1 MDLSSL
7 SEATILR
14 LAIAGAFLVLIVVIL
29 LTGRRRPDQ
38 GVRRE
43 PEAAASERTRELAS
57 GFPGALR
64 EAARREPTFG
74 EALAVADGEGPEL
87 EAERGIAIDD
97 PAPAPPTR
105 STLGARPEADFDRI
119 VTLYLAARAGEV
131 LHGSDIVVAC
141 EKAGLAYGHM
151 GIFHRLDD
159 NHPERGPIFS
169 LANLVKPGSFDLSRL
184 GEIRTPG
191 VSLFMTLPGPLPA
204 LDAWETLLP
213 AAQRM
218 AELLDAVLLDE
229 ERNALGR
236 QRIAHIREEMR
247 AYDRRREAQNLRL

>member
-1 MDLSSL
+1 MDLSGL
-7 SEATILR
+7 SDATILR
-14 LAIAGAFLVLIVVIL
+14 LAIGAAVLVLMAVIWV
-29 LTGRRRPDQ
+29 TGREKPEQ
-38 GVRRE
+38 GVRRDPAE
-43 PEAAASERTRELAS
+43 TERLAAA
-57 GFPGALR
+57 FPS
-64 EAARREPTFG
+64 ARREPLRREPTLG
-74 EALAVADGEGPEL
+74 EAIAGSDGDDPLL
-87 EAERGIAIDD
+87 EAERGIAADD
-97 PAPAPPTR
+97 PAPEGPR
-105 STLGARPEADFDRI
+105 STLGARPEPSFDRI

-131 LHGSDIVVAC
+131 LSGSDIVVAC
-141 EKAGLAYGHM
+141 EKAGLVYGHM

-159 NHPERGPIFS
+159 NHPGRGPIFS
-169 LANLVKPGSFDLSRL
+169 LANLVKPGSFDLTRL

-236 QRIAHIREEMR
+236 QRIAHLREEMR
-247 AYDRRREAQNLRL
+247 NYDRKRDAQNVRF

>member
-1 MDLSSL
+1 MDYSGL
-7 SEATILR
+7 SEANILR
-14 LAIAGAFLVLIVVIL
+14 IAIGVAVVVLMVVIW
-29 LTGRRRPDQ
+29 LTGRTKPEQGQRRDSADTLRPVAGGSAATHD

-43 PEAAASERTRELAS
+43 PILGDQS
-57 GFPGALR
+57 
-64 EAARREPTFG
+64 
-74 EALAVADGEGPEL
+74 
-87 EAERGIAIDD
+87 DD
-97 PAPAPPTR
+97 PALDQESFELGRGIRIDDAAIDSPTR
-105 STLGARPEADFDRI
+105 STLGARPDASFERI

-141 EKAGLAYGHM
+141 EKAGLSYGHM

-169 LANLVKPGSFDLSRL
+169 LANLVKPGSFDMTRL
-184 GEIRTPG
+184 HEIRTPG
-191 VSLFMTLPGPLPA
+191 VSLFMTLPGPLPG
-204 LDAWETLLP
+204 LNAWETMLP

-236 QRIAHIREEMR
+236 QRIAHLREEMR
-247 AYDRRREAQNLRL
+247 GYDRKRDAQNVRF

>member
-1 MDLSSL
+1 MEPSAL
-7 SEATILR
+7 SEANILR
-14 LAIAGAFLVLIVVIL
+14 IAIGVAVLVLLAVIW
-29 LTGRRRPDQ
+29 LTGRKKPEQGTRRDS
-38 GVRRE
+38 VETERM
-43 PEAAASERTRELAS
+43 AAA
-57 GFPGALR
+57 FPG
-64 EAARREPTFG
+64 ARREPTLGDAIG
-74 EALAVADGEGPEL
+74 ESDVDGPTL
-87 EAERGIAIDD
+87 EAERGIALDD
-97 PAPAPPTR
+97 PAPEPPTR
-105 STLGARPEADFDRI
+105 STLGARPDASFDRI

-131 LHGSDIVVAC
+131 LNGSDIVVAC
-141 EKAGLAYGHM
+141 EKAGLSYGHM

-191 VSLFMTLPGPLPA
+191 VSLFMTLPGPLNA
-204 LDAWETLLP
+204 LDAWETMLP

-236 QRIAHIREEMR
+236 QRIAHLREEMR
-247 AYDRRREAQNLRL
+247 NYDRKREAQNLRF

>member
-1 MDLSSL
+1 MDVSGL
-7 SEATILR
+7 SEANTLR
-14 LAIAGAFLVLIVVIL
+14 IAIGVAVLVLLAVIW
-29 LTGRRRPDQ
+29 LTGRTKPEQGMRRQSADSE
-38 GVRRE
+38 RL
-43 PEAAASERTRELAS
+43 AAA
-57 GFPGALR
+57 FPSPGR
-64 EAARREPTFG
+64 EAGRREPTLG
-74 EALAVADGEGPEL
+74 DAVVEADFDGPQRD
-87 EAERGIAIDD
+87 AERGIAIDD
-97 PAPAPPTR
+97 PAPESPTR
-105 STLGARPEADFDRI
+105 SMLGARPDASFERI

-141 EKAGLAYGHM
+141 EKAGLSYGHM

-159 NHPERGPIFS
+159 KHPERGPIFS
-169 LANLVKPGSFDLSRL
+169 LANLVKPGSFDMARL

-213 AAQRM
+213 TAQRM

-236 QRIAHIREEMR
+236 QRIAHLREEMR
-247 AYDRRREAQNLRL
+247 HYDRKREAQSVRF

>member
-1 MDLSSL
+1 MDLSGL
-7 SEATILR
+7 SEANILR
-14 LAIAGAFLVLIVVIL
+14 IAIGAAVAVLMVVIW
-29 LTGRRRPDQ
+29 LTGRKKPEQ

-43 PEAAASERTRELAS
+43 SAETERLAAA
-57 GFPGALR
+57 FPGPSGV
-64 EAARREPTFG
+64 RREPTLG
-74 EALAVADGEGPEL
+74 DAVAEADLDGPTL
-87 EAERGIAIDD
+87 DAERGIAVDD
-97 PAPAPPTR
+97 DAPVPPTR
-105 STLGARPEADFDRI
+105 SQLGARPDASFDRI

-131 LHGSDIVVAC
+131 LHGPDIVVAC
-141 EKAGLAYGHM
+141 EKAGLSYGHM

-159 NHPERGPIFS
+159 NHPERGPVFS
-169 LANLVKPGSFDLSRL
+169 LANLVKPGSFDMARL

-204 LDAWETLLP
+204 LDAWETMLP

-236 QRIAHIREEMR
+236 QRIAHLREEMR
-247 AYDRRREAQNLRL
+247 GYDRKRDAQNVRF

>member
-1 MDLSSL
+1 MDLSGL
-7 SEATILR
+7 SEANILR
-14 LAIAGAFLVLIVVIL
+14 IAIGVAVLVLMVVIW
-29 LTGRRRPDQ
+29 LTGRQKPEQGVRRDGAATDRLAAAFPAPRD

-43 PEAAASERTRELAS
+43 PTLGDAIAATD
-57 GFPGALR
+57 
-64 EAARREPTFG
+64 
-74 EALAVADGEGPEL
+74 ADGPTL
-87 EAERGIAIDD
+87 DAERGIALDD
-97 PAPAPPTR
+97 AAPESPTR
-105 STLGARPEADFDRI
+105 SMLGARPEASFDRI

-131 LHGSDIVVAC
+131 LHGTDIVVAC

-151 GIFHRLDD
+151 GIFHRLED

-169 LANLVKPGSFDLSRL
+169 LANLVKPGSFDMARL

-236 QRIAHIREEMR
+236 QRIAHLREEMR
-247 AYDRRREAQNLRL
+247 TYDRKREAQNLRL

>member
-1 MDLSSL
+1 MELSGL
-7 SEATILR
+7 SEANILR
-14 LAIAGAFLVLIVVIL
+14 IAIGAAVLVLMVVIW
-29 LTGRRRPDQ
+29 LTGRKKPEQ
-38 GVRRE
+38 GVRRDSADTE
-43 PEAAASERTRELAS
+43 RLAAAFPSFGS
-57 GFPGALR
+57 GG
-64 EAARREPTFG
+64 RREPTLG
-74 EALAVADGEGPEL
+74 DAVAETDNDGPEL
-87 EAERGIAIDD
+87 DAERGIAVDD
-97 PAPAPPTR
+97 AAPTSPTR
-105 STLGARPEADFDRI
+105 SQLGARPDASFDRS

-131 LHGSDIVVAC
+131 LQGPDIVVAC
-141 EKAGLAYGHM
+141 EKAGLSYGHM

-169 LANLVKPGSFDLSRL
+169 LANLVKPGSFDMARL

-191 VSLFMTLPGPLPA
+191 VSLFMTLPGPLNA

-236 QRIAHIREEMR
+236 QRIAHLREEMR
-247 AYDRRREAQNLRL
+247 AYDRKRAAQNVRF

>member
-1 MDLSSL
+1 MDLAGL
-7 SEATILR
+7 SEANILR
-14 LAIAGAFLVLIVVIL
+14 IVIGVAVLVLLAVIW
-29 LTGRRRPDQ
+29 LTGRKKPEQGLRRDSASAE
-38 GVRRE
+38 RL
-43 PEAAASERTRELAS
+43 AAAFPAPRE
-57 GFPGALR
+57 GP
-64 EAARREPTFG
+64 RREPTLG
-74 EALAVADGEGPEL
+74 DAIAATDVDGPTL
-87 EAERGIAIDD
+87 EAERGIALDD
-97 PAPAPPTR
+97 PAPQPSTR
-105 STLGARPEADFDRI
+105 SQLGARPDASFDRI

-131 LHGSDIVVAC
+131 LHGSDIFVAC

-169 LANLVKPGSFDLSRL
+169 LANLVKPGSFDLARL

-204 LDAWETLLP
+204 LDAWESMLP

-236 QRIAHIREEMR
+236 QRIAHLREDMR
-247 AYDRRREAQNLRL
+247 NYDRKRDAQNVRF

>member
-1 MDLSSL
+1 MELSGL
-7 SEATILR
+7 SEANILR
-14 LAIAGAFLVLIVVIL
+14 IAIGAAVLVLMVVIW
-29 LTGRRRPDQ
+29 LTGRKKPEQ
-38 GVRRE
+38 GVRRDSADTE
-43 PEAAASERTRELAS
+43 RLAAAFPSFGS
-57 GFPGALR
+57 GG
-64 EAARREPTFG
+64 RREPTLG
-74 EALAVADGEGPEL
+74 DAVAETDNDGPEL
-87 EAERGIAIDD
+87 DAERGIAVDD
-97 PAPAPPTR
+97 AAPTSPTR
-105 STLGARPEADFDRI
+105 SQLGARPDASFDRI

-131 LHGSDIVVAC
+131 LQGPDIVVAC
-141 EKAGLAYGHM
+141 EKAGLSYGHM

-169 LANLVKPGSFDLSRL
+169 LANLVRPGSFDMARL

-191 VSLFMTLPGPLPA
+191 VSLFMTLPGPLNA

-236 QRIAHIREEMR
+236 QRIAHLREEMR
-247 AYDRRREAQNLRL
+247 AYDRKRDAQNVRF

>member
-1 MDLSSL
+1 MELSGL
-7 SEATILR
+7 SEANLLR
-14 LAIAGAFLVLIVVIL
+14 IAIGVAVAVLMVVIW
-29 LTGRRRPDQ
+29 LTGRSKPEQGTRRD
-38 GVRRE
+38 GLDAERL
-43 PEAAASERTRELAS
+43 AAA
-57 GFPGALR
+57 FPGAR
-64 EAARREPTFG
+64 EGSKRREPTLG
-74 EALAVADGEGPEL
+74 EAVAEADGEGPAL
-87 EAERGIAIDD
+87 EAERGVAVDD
-97 PAPAPPTR
+97 PAPVSPTR
-105 STLGARPEADFDRI
+105 SQLGARPDPGFDRI

-131 LHGSDIVVAC
+131 LSGSDIVVAC

-159 NHPERGPIFS
+159 NHPERGPVFS

-184 GEIRTPG
+184 ADIRTPG

-204 LDAWETLLP
+204 LDGWETMLP

-247 AYDRRREAQNLRL
+247 TYDRKREAQNLRL

>member
-1 MDLSSL
+1 MELSGL
-7 SEATILR
+7 SEANVLR
-14 LAIAGAFLVLIVVIL
+14 IAIGAAVLVLMVVIW
-29 LTGRRRPDQ
+29 LTGRKKPEQRVRRDSADTDRLAAAFPGAGS

-43 PEAAASERTRELAS
+43 PTL
-57 GFPGALR
+57 GD
-64 EAARREPTFG
+64 
-74 EALAVADGEGPEL
+74 AVAEADGEGPEL
-87 EAERGIAIDD
+87 EAERGIAADD
-97 PAPAPPTR
+97 AAPVSPTR
-105 STLGARPEADFDRI
+105 SQLGARPDASFDRI

-131 LHGSDIVVAC
+131 LHGPDIVVAC

-169 LANLVKPGSFDLSRL
+169 LANLVKPGSFDMARL

-191 VSLFMTLPGPLPA
+191 VSLFMTLPGPLNA

-236 QRIAHIREEMR
+236 QRIAHLREEMR
-247 AYDRRREAQNLRL
+247 AYDRKRDAQNVRF

>member
-1 MDLSSL
+1 MDLSGL
-7 SEATILR
+7 SEANILR
-14 LAIAGAFLVLIVVIL
+14 IAIGVAVLVLMAVIW
-29 LTGRRRPDQ
+29 LTGRKKPEQGLRRDNAETE
-38 GVRRE
+38 RL
-43 PEAAASERTRELAS
+43 AAA
-57 GFPGALR
+57 FPSMRDG
-64 EAARREPTFG
+64 ARREPTLG
-74 EALAVADGEGPEL
+74 DAIAAADHDGPTL
-87 EAERGIAIDD
+87 DAERGVAVDD
-97 PAPAPPTR
+97 PVPEPPTR
-105 STLGARPEADFDRI
+105 STLGARPDTSFDRI

-131 LHGSDIVVAC
+131 LHGGDIVVAC
-141 EKAGLAYGHM
+141 EKAGLSYGHM

-169 LANLVKPGSFDLSRL
+169 LANLVKPGSFDMARL

-191 VSLFMTLPGPLPA
+191 VSLFMTLPGPVPA

-236 QRIAHIREEMR
+236 QRIAHLREEMR
-247 AYDRRREAQNLRL
+247 NYDRKREAQNVRF

>member
-1 MDLSSL
+1 MELSGL
-7 SEATILR
+7 SEANVLR
-14 LAIAGAFLVLIVVIL
+14 LAIGAAVVVLMVVIW
-29 LTGRRRPDQ
+29 LTGRKKPEQ
-38 GVRRE
+38 GVRRDSADTE
-43 PEAAASERTRELAS
+43 RLAAA
-57 GFPGALR
+57 FPSFGAGG
-64 EAARREPTFG
+64 RREPTLG
-74 EALAVADGEGPEL
+74 DAIAEADNDGPEL
-87 EAERGIAIDD
+87 DAERGIALDD
-97 PAPAPPTR
+97 AAPMSPTR
-105 STLGARPEADFDRI
+105 SQLGARPDASFDRI

-131 LHGSDIVVAC
+131 LQGPDIVVAC

-169 LANLVKPGSFDLSRL
+169 LANLVKPGSFDMARL

-191 VSLFMTLPGPLPA
+191 VSLFMTLPGPLNA

-236 QRIAHIREEMR
+236 QRIAHLREEMR
-247 AYDRRREAQNLRL
+247 AYDRKRDAQNVRF

>member
-1 MDLSSL
+1 MELSGL
-7 SEATILR
+7 SEANILR
-14 LAIAGAFLVLIVVIL
+14 IAIGAAVLVLMVVIW
-29 LTGRRRPDQ
+29 LTGRKKPEQGVRRDPADSERMAAAFPSVG

-43 PEAAASERTRELAS
+43 PTL
-57 GFPGALR
+57 
-64 EAARREPTFG
+64 G
-74 EALAVADGEGPEL
+74 EAVAESDGEGPEM
-87 EAERGIAIDD
+87 EAERGIAADD
-97 PAPAPPTR
+97 AAPTSPTR
-105 STLGARPEADFDRI
+105 SQLGARPDASFDRI

-131 LHGSDIVVAC
+131 LQGPDIVVAC
-141 EKAGLAYGHM
+141 EKAGLSYGHM

-169 LANLVKPGSFDLSRL
+169 LANLVKPGSFDMARL

-191 VSLFMTLPGPLPA
+191 VSLFMTLPGPLNA

-236 QRIAHIREEMR
+236 QRIAHLREEMR
-247 AYDRRREAQNLRL
+247 AYDRKRDAQNVRF

>member
-7 SEATILR
+7 GEATILR
-14 LAIAGAFLVLIVVIL
+14 LGIAAAFVVLIIVIV
-29 LTGRRRPDQ
+29 LTGRQSPEQ

-43 PEAAASERTRELAS
+43 PGEPADRPRDGL
-57 GFPGALR
+57 
-64 EAARREPTFG
+64 RREPKLG
-74 EALAVADGEGPEL
+74 DAIAWADGDGPEL

-97 PAPAPPTR
+97 EAPVSPTT
-105 STLGARPEADFDRI
+105 STLGVRPDPGFDRI
-119 VTLYLAARAGEV
+119 VTLYLAARAGET
-131 LHGSDIVVAC
+131 LNGADIVVAC
-141 EKAGLAYGHM
+141 ERAGLAYGHM
-151 GIFHRLDD
+151 GIFHRLDEH
-159 NHPERGPIFS
+159 HPERGPIFS
-169 LANLVKPGSFDLSRL
+169 LANLVKPGSFDMGRL
-184 GEIRTPG
+184 GDIRTPG

-236 QRIAHIREEMR
+236 QRIAHLREEMR
-247 AYDRRREAQNLRL
+247 NYDRKRDAQNLRF